1 MIPPFP
7 SSSTFA
13 SLLVLGGARSGK
25 SHYVQALAEQ
35 AARHPHLIA
44 TAEAKDDEM
53 RDRILRHREER
64 PAHWSVSEVPLAL
77 CAALEE
83 HAAPEVLL
91 VVDCLTLWL
100 SNLMMTDETLDTHI
114 KDLVTLVPHL
124 AGPVVFVSNEVGLGI
139 VPDNAMARHFRDAQG
154 RLNQR
159 LAAQCEAV
167 VLVCAGIP
175 QLIKPGQRPHITF

>member
-1 MIPPFP
+1 
-7 SSSTFA
+7 
-13 SLLVLGGARSGK
+13 
-25 SHYVQALAEQ
+25 
-35 AARHPHLIA
+35 
-44 TAEAKDDEM
+44 
-53 RDRILRHREER
+53 
-64 PAHWSVSEVPLAL
+64 
-77 CAALEE
+77 
-83 HAAPEVLL
+83 
-91 VVDCLTLWL
+91 
-100 SNLMMTDETLDTHI
+100 MMTDETLDTHI